1 MSKMWT
7 IQRIAGFDGQ
17 AKPII
22 EDVVTIHEL
31 EYHGEWMGKCF
42 VTVNIKSPD
51 PIDWHFDDFLEYRGE
66 VFSISYD
73 PNVVKKA
80 RRGTY
85 ADGFTYD
92 NIKFFAIGDKT
103 RFFGFKDVVLNQN
116 SDANTQVYTS
126 LATFSFFCSSVED
139 FADRL
144 QANLDREDQSD
155 LMRGRHFTVLTPSA
169 LRTTQR
175 LGSLPAEWNTYFD
188 AHDESRT
195 VYIEGETDVN
205 IDIDKQNCYDVLK
218 YSYDKFG
225 LSYFVKGTTII
236 IGGKPIHL
244 NTGSQNI
251 FRYGKGLGLYEVER
265 TSDEDIEIVTKLF
278 AYGSEQNLPLNYY
291 AGLTLHVYLN
301 MIVDETHVDGGT
313 ENGIS
318 VSLESVGYNSGTFI
332 DKIYDFGNIRWYNV
346 DCTIG
351 DISFGGV
358 IEAVKGGAYSDTVRL
373 IADTN
378 PGSVAGANKVTAEV
392 GRRLKQ
398 LVGNGVP
405 VYFTGGINKNRFPAN
420 RQSNDGIMPATLSIN
435 RLMLPGFP
443 LMSLYDWVSANK
455 PSLLELY
462 DFSHDILDPWIKSK
476 NLSVAGLFEGTVCYD
491 GNQQREIYPTIE
503 NSEAGVVKA
512 DTEITDNGYLD
523 DGTNIGFTLWVA
535 RGILNWKDALGNALE
550 DVYIEMKSGFCI
562 GRRFKVLS
570 ANESVENNSWVI
582 RVERDKDTSTGRYFP
597 YSEGGNSKYAQ
608 VKEGDT
614 FVVTGIQMPNEYIE
628 AAAEKMLIAS
638 CGYLDKRDHMRYT
651 YLPKID
657 ELFMQRDH
665 DKRGDVSYYST
676 ICAGMKL
683 EFEDTDLGIWQT
695 PYIDQLTIKENGNNG
710 IPTYDVVLRDEKEKS
725 KFEKMAERIEE
736 LTGATQVVERQS
748 YPSMN
753 IDYSEWVAG
762 TPYYYQTLN
771 TNPNPDISD
780 RPYVETSYVWHRYK
794 KWMCLRTLTQEEPK
808 LGCNDWKVVEGN
820 TNFVGEML
828 TSNGNVFRN
837 GDVDTVLTMKVW
849 WGDEDVT
856 EQIKAISH
864 QFSWSRSTGYD
875 SVQSQFVQQ
884 SEDLTWE
891 PDFVSEDKVHLVR
904 GDMGSGWMITYRK
917 ALIACLVTFSLAQGE
932 QTDVLGSYKF

>member
-1 MSKMWT
+1 
-7 IQRIAGFDGQ
+7 
-17 AKPII
+17 
-22 EDVVTIHEL
+22 
-31 EYHGEWMGKCF
+31 
-42 VTVNIKSPD
+42 
-51 PIDWHFDDFLEYRGE
+51 
-66 VFSISYD
+66 
-73 PNVVKKA
+73 
-80 RRGTY
+80 
-85 ADGFTYD
+85 
-92 NIKFFAIGDKT
+92 
-103 RFFGFKDVVLNQN
+103 
-116 SDANTQVYTS
+116 
-126 LATFSFFCSSVED
+126 
-139 FADRL
+139 
-144 QANLDREDQSD
+144 
-155 LMRGRHFTVLTPSA
+155 
-169 LRTTQR
+169 
-175 LGSLPAEWNTYFD
+175 
-188 AHDESRT
+188 
-195 VYIEGETDVN
+195 
-205 IDIDKQNCYDVLK
+205 
-218 YSYDKFG
+218 
-225 LSYFVKGTTII
+225 
-236 IGGKPIHL
+236 
-244 NTGSQNI
+244 
-251 FRYGKGLGLYEVER
+251 
-265 TSDEDIEIVTKLF
+265 
-278 AYGSEQNLPLNYY
+278 
-291 AGLTLHVYLN
+291 
-301 MIVDETHVDGGT
+301 
-313 ENGIS
+313 
-318 VSLESVGYNSGTFI
+318 
-332 DKIYDFGNIRWYNV
+332 
-346 DCTIG
+346 
-351 DISFGGV
+351 
-358 IEAVKGGAYSDTVRL
+358 
-373 IADTN
+373 
-378 PGSVAGANKVTAEV
+378 
-392 GRRLKQ
+392 
-398 LVGNGVP
+398 
-405 VYFTGGINKNRFPAN
+405 
-420 RQSNDGIMPATLSIN
+420 
-435 RLMLPGFP
+435 
-443 LMSLYDWVSANK
+443 MSLYDWVSANK

-570 ANESVENNSWVI
+570 ANESVENNSWII

-628 AAAEKMLIAS
+628 AAAEKMLIAA

-736 LTGATQVVERQS
+736 LTGATRVVERQS

-808 LGCNDWKVVEGN
+808 LGCKDWKVVEGN
-820 TNFVGEML
+820 TNFIGEML
-828 TSNGNVFRN
+828 TSNGNTFHN
-837 GDVDTVLTMKVW
+837 GDAETVLTMKVW

-856 EQIKAISH
+856 EQIKAMSH
-864 QFSWSRSTGYD
+864 QFSWSRKTGYD
-875 SVQSQFVQQ
+875 SVESQFIQQ
-884 SEDLTWE
+884 SEDLTWV
-891 PDFVSEDKVHLVR
+891 PDLLAENKVHLVR